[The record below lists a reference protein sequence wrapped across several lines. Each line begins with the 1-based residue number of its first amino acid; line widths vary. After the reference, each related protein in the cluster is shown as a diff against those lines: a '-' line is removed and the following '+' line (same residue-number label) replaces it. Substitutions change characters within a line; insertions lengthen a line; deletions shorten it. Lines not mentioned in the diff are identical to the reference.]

1 VRLARHHVVV
11 WSSPDPRDGTLSRH
25 GRRQTVAARAS
36 ESDDSALKRALR
48 VTVSRVRRRLS
59 VPPHG
64 SSDGSTISW
73 CWVSF
78 PMLKYPRAGRRGAHR
93 SSDRYSGRNAF
104 AVSARRSASPVTF
117 TVSAVAV
124 GMSTSRVPQLR
135 MTSDSAGDGRE
146 LFRWP
151 WNGRLSLIFSVLST
165 LRGGQKVTETV
176 TYTRYLASGTCLTLC
191 THRQHTCGG
200 GGDRKPRTKSF

>member
-1 VRLARHHVVV
+1 VVV
-11 WSSPDPRDGTLSRH
+11 CLSPDPRDGTLSPH
-25 GRRQTVAARAS
+25 GRRKTVAARAS
-36 ESDDSALKRALR
+36 ASDDSALERALR
-48 VTVSRVRRRLS
+48 VTVSRARCRLS
-59 VPPHG
+59 VPPHEP
-64 SSDGSTISW
+64 SDGSTIPW
-73 CWVSF
+73 CWGSF

-93 SSDRYSGRNAF
+93 SSDRYSGRNSF
-104 AVSARRSASPVTF
+104 AVSTRRSASPVTF

-124 GMSTSRVPQLR
+124 GMSTSRVPQLH

-151 WNGRLSLIFSVLST
+151 WNGRLSLIFYVLST
-165 LRGGQKVTETV
+165 LRGDQKVTETV

-191 THRQHTCGG
+191 THHQYTCGG

>member
-1 VRLARHHVVV
+1 MDQATVLPSHGAGPASQCSSTHVPAAEARTEA
-11 WSSPDPRDGTLSRH
+11 PIDTP
-25 GRRQTVAARAS
+25 
-36 ESDDSALKRALR
+36 
-48 VTVSRVRRRLS
+48 
-59 VPPHG
+59 
-64 SSDGSTISW
+64 
-73 CWVSF
+73 
-78 PMLKYPRAGRRGAHR
+78 AG
-93 SSDRYSGRNAF
+93 NAF
-104 AVSARRSASPVTF
+104 AVSTRRSASPVTF

-146 LFRWP
+146 LFRWT

-191 THRQHTCGG
+191 THRHHTRGG